1 MKFDWDLEKDASNQ
15 RKHGVSFEQASSVF
29 ENDDKALEIYDE
41 YHSDYEDRF
50 ITIGPIKDSVVMVV
64 WTERAHDTIRIISAR
79 WATAREIDMYH
90 RHLEQWQ

>member
-1 MKFDWDLEKDASNQ
+1 MQFDWDPDKDTSNQ
-15 RKHGVSFEQASSVF
+15 RKHGVSFEQASKVF
-29 ENDDKALEIYDE
+29 ANDDKALEIYDE

-50 ITIGPIKDSVVMVV
+50 ITIGPIKAGVVMVV